1 MLGRKGKAFTAWPA
15 GARLASAA
23 SLIFLA
29 THLVLAAGSGAGR
42 PTLFLCRS
50 DGSPIRRMG
59 ISTGTRTTKNGSGI
73 NGTAA
78 STASPNS
85 RKIDS
90 MPSLVRGDFQRA
102 APRQALAGRTTP
114 FAERCCAGAALVA
127 SLPVLAVAMLMVR
140 VLSGRPPL
148 VALRRIG
155 LHGEPFW
162 LFKIRTMWDGPRP
175 ARGPVQGW
183 VEYKAEMEVPEVK
196 NGRDPR
202 VTSRF
207 AALCRRLS
215 LDELPQLLQVARGT
229 MRLAGPRPM
238 TSPELDRYYGDAAAE
253 VLSVLPGITGLWQV
267 LGRNRLT
274 YKQRLRLDLFFVRH
288 RGWRLYLWVL
298 LRTPSSVI
306 RGEGAF

>member
-1 MLGRKGKAFTAWPA
+1 
-15 GARLASAA
+15 
-23 SLIFLA
+23 
-29 THLVLAAGSGAGR
+29 
-42 PTLFLCRS
+42 
-50 DGSPIRRMG
+50 MG
-59 ISTGTRTTKNGSGI
+59 ISTGPRTTPRTTKNG
-73 NGTAA
+73 NGVNRLGA
-78 STASPNS
+78 STAAPSS

-90 MPSLVRGDFQRA
+90 MPSLVRGDYQSA
-102 APRQALAGRTTP
+102 ASRQALAGLTTP
-114 FAERCCAGAALVA
+114 FAERCCAGVALLA
-127 SLPVLAVAMLMVR
+127 SLPVLAATILMVR
-140 VLSGRPPL
+140 LLSGRAPL

-175 ARGPVQGW
+175 AGGPVQGW

-196 NGRDPR
+196 HGRDPR

-238 TSPELDRYYGDAAAE
+238 TRPELDRYYGGAAAE

-288 RGWRLYLWVL
+288 QGWRLYVWVL